1 MVKKKNTTEEHKK
14 SVKEETVPLSPEA
27 DEKSSAAQEEN
38 SKVEKESEKS
48 AAEIEMAAK
57 LAEMQDKYIR
67 LSAEFDNYRKRT
79 LREKMDITKTAGESI
94 ILSILPVI
102 DDFDRALLSM
112 EGTTDVNSIKTGID
126 LIYNK
131 LTAFLKKN
139 GVKEIEAFN
148 LEFNAD
154 HHEAVTKIP
163 APDESLKGKV
173 VDVIQKGYSLND
185 KVIRFPKVIV
195 GE

>member
-14 SVKEETVPLSPEA
+14 HAKEESVPLSPEA
-27 DEKSSAAQEEN
+27 EEKSSAAQEE
-38 SKVEKESEKS
+38 SAKVEKESEKS

-112 EGTTDVNSIKTGID
+112 EGTTDANSIKTGID